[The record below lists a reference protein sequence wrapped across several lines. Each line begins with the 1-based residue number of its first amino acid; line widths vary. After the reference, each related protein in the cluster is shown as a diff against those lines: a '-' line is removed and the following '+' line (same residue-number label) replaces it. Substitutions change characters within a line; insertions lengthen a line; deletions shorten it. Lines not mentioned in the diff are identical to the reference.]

1 MAKIINLG
9 WSKQP
14 INLEIIL
21 EVEEKAKLVL
31 LSKILSAKNFSRLV
45 VKEIVAK
52 AWNIVNV
59 VEVAALDNNIFSF
72 TFAHEVDVIR
82 VWDR

>member
-1 MAKIINLG
+1 MAKTINLG